1 MKAGFYFQL
10 GKKEVFVETTYKK
23 KTEKLASN
31 IFMALI
37 KHGYSIPDNPDTR
50 KELLYYL
57 LPASLEIKH
66 CPDTEFGPAHD
77 YYNIF
82 GKSFSGYG
90 SDNINDGK
98 TIIITI

>member
-1 MKAGFYFQL
+1 MKTGFYFQL
-10 GKKEVFVETTYKK
+10 GKKEVFVETTYQK
-23 KTEKLASN
+23 KTEKLASK

-57 LPASLEIKH
+57 LPANLEIKH

-82 GKSFSGYG
+82 GKNFSGYG
-90 SDNINDGK
+90 SNNVNDGK